1 MNHQKKKLK
10 WAARLPRFKSMK
22 TKLIVFMGLLA
33 IIPVIIVG
41 GISIKYVQTTMKH
54 KIEDSSLQLAKEVRH
69 SVVNYLLGVE
79 GSIHLLANNVDF
91 TEYTKNPHN
100 RTYGQYLLEDMKN
113 TRADFRNVYF
123 ASVGKELLIAPKETE
138 LGDFDPT
145 LQSWYK
151 EAVQANGALA
161 ISNPYTDK
169 ATGKMILTVSQAV
182 LDKDKAITGVIGID
196 LDIDAL
202 SKDINQIEIGE
213 NGYVLVLS
221 KNGMAITHKDEKLI
235 GTKELTEL
243 KLWKDITDRE
253 EGFSEYDYQ
262 GVAKTSAFTTHAGT
276 GWKIVATLDSKEITH
291 SSSGISNVTLL
302 LMIVCGLVSVTA
314 AYFISRKI
322 GMNLQEVRTGF
333 AQASQGDLTTRIH
346 VNSQDEFK
354 ELETSFNG
362 MMEGLSQALQNVE
375 VSSKTVLETST
386 SLSRMTMETSRSVEQ
401 VAKAIEEIAVG
412 TVRQAENSQTSADE
426 IAELSENL
434 ERISA
439 STLEMDEASKI
450 SAEYGNKG
458 LNQVSLLAEKSGQ
471 TKQSTE
477 EVRCRV
483 QDIEKHMGDIYQML
497 SAISEIS
504 TQTNLLSLNASI
516 EAARAGEHGQGFA
529 VVANEVR
536 KLAEQSS
543 ASAAEI
549 GKMVAGIQNVVSE
562 AVSAMKRTEAV
573 VREQETA
580 VEETKE
586 TFEQIIVS
594 VQTLIDKVHTVKN
607 DVMES
612 DRNREN
618 VVREVESLSSVSQ
631 EIAST
636 SEEVSASTE
645 EISATMTEF
654 TKHAAGLQQLSEL
667 LDEELKK
674 FKL

>member
-1 MNHQKKKLK
+1 MNHQKKKLN
-10 WAARLPRFKSMK
+10 WTIRLPRFKSMK
-22 TKLIVFMGLLA
+22 TKLIVFMAALA

-41 GISIKYVQTTMKH
+41 GISIKHVQTTMMLET
-54 KIEDSSLQLAKEVRH
+54 EDSSLQLAKEVRH
-69 SVVNYLLGVE
+69 SVVNYLSGVE
-79 GSIHLLANNVDF
+79 GSINLLAHNVDF
-91 TEYTKNPHN
+91 TEFSKNPNN
-100 RTYGQYLLEDMKN
+100 RTYGQFLLEDMRN
-113 TRADFRNVYF
+113 TREDFRNVYF
-123 ASVGKELLIAPKETE
+123 ASVDKELLIAPKETE
-138 LGDFDPT
+138 LGDYDPT
-145 LQSWYK
+145 LQNWYK
-151 EAVQANGALA
+151 EAIKANGELA
-161 ISNPYTDK
+161 ISEPYTDK
-169 ATGKMILTVSQAV
+169 ATGKMTLTVSQAV
-182 LDKDKAITGVIGID
+182 LGKDKAVSGVIAID

-202 SKDINQIEIGE
+202 SNDINQIEIGE
-213 NGYVLVLS
+213 NGYMLVLS
-221 KNGMAITHKDEKLI
+221 KNGIAITHKDQKLI
-235 GTKELTEL
+235 GTNELSKI
-243 KLWKDITDRE
+243 KLWKDIAGRE
-253 EGFSEYDYQ
+253 EGFSQYEYQ
-262 GVAKTSAFTTHAGT
+262 GVSKTSAFTTHAKT
-276 GWKIVATLDSKEITH
+276 GWKIVATLDTKEITD
-291 SSSGISNVTLL
+291 SSRGIRHLTLW
-302 LMIVCGLVSVTA
+302 LMIACGLVSVMV

-322 GMNLQEVRTGF
+322 GRNVQEVKTGF

-354 ELETSFNG
+354 ELEASFNS

-375 VSSKTVLETST
+375 VSSKTVLETSS

-426 IAELSENL
+426 IAELSGNL

-458 LNQVSLLAEKSGQ
+458 LGQVSLLAEKSGQ
-471 TKQSTE
+471 TKQSTD
-477 EVRCRV
+477 EVRRRV
-483 QDIEKHMGDIYQML
+483 QDIEKHMGDIHQML
-497 SAISEIS
+497 AAISEIS

-549 GKMVAGIQNVVSE
+549 GKMVAGIQSVVSE
-562 AVSAMKRTEAV
+562 AVSAMNRTETV

-586 TFEQIIVS
+586 IFEQIIVS
-594 VQTLIDKVHTVKN
+594 VQTLIDKVHTVKS

-654 TKHAAGLQQLSEL
+654 TKHAAGLQKLSEL
-667 LDEELKK
+667 LDDELKK